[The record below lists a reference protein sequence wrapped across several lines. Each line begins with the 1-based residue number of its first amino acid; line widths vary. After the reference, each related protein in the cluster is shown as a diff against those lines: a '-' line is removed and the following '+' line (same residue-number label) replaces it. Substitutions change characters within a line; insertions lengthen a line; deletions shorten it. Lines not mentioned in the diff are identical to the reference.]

1 MITPYSIFQNKED
14 IIPLLDDDSKLVY
27 PICENIL
34 FLSNKMLN
42 PDSDNFLAF
51 EQDEAP
57 IAGLYHKQT
66 RLFEQYLKAYKENN
80 PEICFILNR
89 ILYEAYIK
97 MLYLVNHPQDI
108 KEYRALSYKPHLAIL
123 GNPLLSNTPNA
134 KVLKRKFEDSI
145 AVEGLTIDEI
155 NKARKNPGGKNF
167 RQMQQLYENDAL
179 YSPIYGMTSDSI
191 HSGWNEIRQMY
202 LRCNE
207 DTRQYVADVD
217 FHAVLHYRLLISV
230 ADILINSSISYYNW
244 LRNLFSGILPGLD
257 FLLEEFKRVC
267 HLISEV
273 VIDTYSNNP
282 DEYLYK

>member
-57 IAGLYHKQT
+57 ITGLYHKQT

-97 MLYLVNHPQDI
+97 MLYLINHPQ
-108 KEYRALSYKPHLAIL
+108 
-123 GNPLLSNTPNA
+123 
-134 KVLKRKFEDSI
+134 V
-145 AVEGLTIDEI
+145 V
-155 NKARKNPGGKNF
+155 
-167 RQMQQLYENDAL
+167 
-179 YSPIYGMTSDSI
+179 
-191 HSGWNEIRQMY
+191 
-202 LRCNE
+202 
-207 DTRQYVADVD
+207 
-217 FHAVLHYRLLISV
+217 FH
-230 ADILINSSISYYNW
+230 
-244 LRNLFSGILPGLD
+244 
-257 FLLEEFKRVC
+257 
-267 HLISEV
+267 
-273 VIDTYSNNP
+273 
-282 DEYLYK
+282 

>member
-1 MITPYSIFQNKED
+1 
-14 IIPLLDDDSKLVY
+14 
-27 PICENIL
+27 
-34 FLSNKMLN
+34 
-42 PDSDNFLAF
+42 
-51 EQDEAP
+51 
-57 IAGLYHKQT
+57 
-66 RLFEQYLKAYKENN
+66 
-80 PEICFILNR
+80 
-89 ILYEAYIK
+89 
-97 MLYLVNHPQDI
+97 MLYLINHPQDI
-108 KEYRALSYKPHLAIL
+108 KEYRALSYKPHVDIL
-123 GNPLLSNTPNA
+123 GNSLLANTPNA

-179 YSPIYGMTSDSI
+179 YFPIYGMTSDSI

-207 DTRQYVADVD
+207 DSKLYVADID

-230 ADILINSSISYYNW
+230 ADILINYSILYYNW
-244 LRNLFSGILPGLD
+244 LKNIFSGILPGLD
-257 FLLEEFKRVC
+257 SLLEEFKRVC

-273 VIDTYSNNP
+273 VIDTYCNNP